1 MLQGE
6 DILISVEYDHV
17 LRMLNGLK
25 TAEIRRRQL
34 RIQPGTRVWIYS
46 KLPRGHVEL
55 VATAAEVVA
64 ASPRKLWEL
73 YQERIAITASEF
85 RTYLQGVDVGCAIL
99 FRDIRPVQ
107 PTLTLDALRRISR
120 NFHPPQFFKRLSGA
134 PELQSFLSSS
144 AAHRGA
150 GAGPNSN

>member
-1 MLQGE
+1 MLQAE
-6 DILISVEYDHV
+6 HILISVEYDHV
-17 LRMLNGLK
+17 LKMLNGLK

-34 RIQPGTRVWIYS
+34 RIQPGTRVWVYS

-55 VATAAEVVA
+55 VATVDEVVA

-73 YQERIAITASEF
+73 YQDRIAITASEF
-85 RTYLQGVDVGCAIL
+85 RTYLHGVDVGCAIL
-99 FRDIRPVQ
+99 LRDVRPLQ
-107 PTLTLDALRRISR
+107 PTLKLDTLRRISR
-120 NFHPPQFFKRLSGA
+120 TFHPPQFFKRLSGA

-150 GAGPNSN
+150 YPAY

>member
-1 MLQGE
+1 MLQVE
-6 DILISVEYDHV
+6 NILISIEYDYV
-17 LRMLNGLK
+17 LKMLNGLK

-55 VATAAEVVA
+55 VATADDIVA
-64 ASPRKLWEL
+64 ASPRRLWEL
-73 YQERIAITASEF
+73 YKERIAIASSEF
-85 RTYLQGVDVGCAIL
+85 RTYLRGVDIGCAIL
-99 FRDIRPVQ
+99 LRDIRPLQ
-107 PTLTLDALRRISR
+107 PALKLDTLRRTSR

-134 PELQSFLSSS
+134 PELQSFLSST

-150 GAGPNSN
+150 CPA